1 MPRPAEGRFPV
12 ANSLFVLCAVAHA
25 YLLAF
30 LVRNVYGKEEAIC
43 EAILLLLEVG
53 ILHDNVMLAF
63 GAYLKGWGW
72 FLPASRVRFIMHGTI
87 IPACFLVL
95 LHLLHRW
102 VPLSFVVF
110 AASYSIVALFMVFA
124 LHRSLVETL
133 VLKSDRGVT
142 RFTTKQFN
150 LGQILPAVV
159 LTLAQIALGVVEYH
173 AQGTLV
179 LASGGTFMP

>member
-1 MPRPAEGRFPV
+1 M
-12 ANSLFVLCAVAHA
+12 
-25 YLLAF
+25 
-30 LVRNVYGKEEAIC
+30 
-43 EAILLLLEVG
+43 
-53 ILHDNVMLAF
+53 
-63 GAYLKGWGW
+63 
-72 FLPASRVRFIMHGTI
+72 
-87 IPACFLVL
+87 
-95 LHLLHRW
+95 
-102 VPLSFVVF
+102 VF

-124 LHRSLVETL
+124 LDRSLVETI

-142 RFTTKQFN
+142 CFTTKQFN